1 MGWLCG
7 VGVFGLIECPHS
19 LPRPCTADS
28 KIIIIIIIIDAFQIT
43 IDNMTNHMEDKV
55 ENLGMMFDKSLE

>member
-19 LPRPCTADS
+19 LPRPCTAES
-28 KIIIIIIIIDAFQIT
+28 KIIIIKIIDAFQII

-55 ENLGMMFDKSLE
+55 ENLGRMFDKSLE